1 MERRAVE
8 RTRGGRLCDVLE
20 DQGILYLGI
29 AREQGIGDAVSRV
42 EVGFAFRHIKCEI
55 LIGHP
60 SRDAK

>member
-1 MERRAVE
+1 M
-8 RTRGGRLCDVLE
+8 LE